1 MIAPGIL
8 IVSVLLYVAAITYA
22 LTQGPG
28 TFLAGLLGGCGSIAM
43 GVWLGVLVAHAHD
56 KDREEEN
63 P

>member
-8 IVSVLLYVAAITYA
+8 IASVLLYLAAIGYA
-22 LTQGPG
+22 LVQGPG

-43 GVWLGVLVAHAHD
+43 GVWLGVMVARMYD
-56 KDREEEN
+56 KDREEGN